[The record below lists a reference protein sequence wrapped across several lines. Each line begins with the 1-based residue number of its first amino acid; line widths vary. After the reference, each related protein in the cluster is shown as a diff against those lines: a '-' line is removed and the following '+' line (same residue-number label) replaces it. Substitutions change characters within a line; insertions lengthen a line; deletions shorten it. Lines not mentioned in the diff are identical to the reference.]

1 MGGDGAVNFLR
12 MRIAVSSS
20 VREFGRENFLQVEFR
35 VAVLFWCD
43 SLCVSLSLAELA
55 TGECA

>member
-1 MGGDGAVNFLR
+1 MNFLS

-35 VAVLFWCD
+35 LIELLD
-43 SLCVSLSLAELA
+43 LSTSFRLRNEMNWSICI
-55 TGECA
+55 GNMRMH